1 MAYPLAAVLRDSN
14 GALWFVRNG
23 QIVCVGNHAQDWA
36 RVLLDIP
43 VVYDQNI
50 ERASQLLLDT
60 ARELASDLDWNHA
73 IIDDPEVWGVS
84 SPRRSSSGGVA
95 RELRHRIKAVFDEHG
110 VRIPY
115 AQQAILQTNGAASGT
130 GATLGD

>member
-60 ARELASDLDWNHA
+60 AREL
-73 IIDDPEVWGVS
+73 
-84 SPRRSSSGGVA
+84 
-95 RELRHRIKAVFDEHG
+95 RHRIKAVFDEHG

-115 AQQAILQTNGAASGT
+115 TQQAIIHTNGAASGT